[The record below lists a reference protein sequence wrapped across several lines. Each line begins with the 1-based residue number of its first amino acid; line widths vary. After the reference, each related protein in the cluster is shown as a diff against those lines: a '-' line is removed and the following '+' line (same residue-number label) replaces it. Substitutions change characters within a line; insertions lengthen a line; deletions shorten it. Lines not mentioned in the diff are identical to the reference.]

1 MEYVDNCSTTGL
13 IRSIRSADE
22 SVENKKEQ

>member
-1 MEYVDNCSTTGL
+1 LIEFTVKTGL

-22 SVENKKEQ
+22 SVENKKEEQ